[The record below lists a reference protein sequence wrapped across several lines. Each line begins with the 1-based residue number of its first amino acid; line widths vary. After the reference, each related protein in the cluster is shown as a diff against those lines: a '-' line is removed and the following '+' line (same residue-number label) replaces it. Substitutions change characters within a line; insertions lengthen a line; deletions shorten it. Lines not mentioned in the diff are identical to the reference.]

1 MTQRIIVSASDPSE
15 VLFDALAR
23 ARFVAVV
30 ADRRTHDESIFD
42 LLQSAASAPG
52 VATSSPVPI
61 PGLLAATKHELH
73 PLTPPAPTVALPCP
87 VLCLVDGDAVA
98 SLPGVPH
105 HRGSVADAL
114 MLLSEQLLHHG
125 WRHVAA
131 PGVAIGWKADDATWI
146 HPVAGWNG
154 VSLTSIVGPANPG
167 LEAHCTWASS
177 RLVRLRVVIDG
188 ACMSASPYT
197 GTQHVVLEVARHM
210 AELRPTASVWLAVPP
225 NAMSEVQFEL
235 STSSVSVV
243 ERSSNVTA
251 DVLYRPY
258 QMLYASE
265 LPFVESSA
273 PRALVGQLDMIGF
286 SNPSYHPSEQL
297 FFFARNLQRHLM
309 RTLDGVTFIS
319 EFGRDSTYSELP
331 DLDRDRLHVVSC
343 GADPHPQPGEIGD
356 DRPIDAATN
365 FIVCLASTFWH
376 KNRAHAIATFASM
389 VERFGYDGHLVLV
402 GPEPYFG
409 RSLDAETELLSTLPP
424 TTAARV
430 HRWGHVSDAEKW
442 WLLRHAQLVLYPSV
456 VEGFGL
462 VPFEAAAVGTPSLA
476 HAGTAPGEL
485 LGGTSAIMSTWSPDS
500 WAARADH
507 LVRSREAS
515 ASLVAQVIEAAQR
528 HTWRRCAER
537 TWEAIDATLAMPRRT
552 IHADDGGAL
561 ARVTPSPVPAPRP
574 TRWRFTVARSVPAV
588 RRRLSGILSKVRR
601 SGAT

>member
-1 MTQRIIVSASDPSE
+1 VTQRIIVSASDPSE
-15 VLFDALAR
+15 VFFDALTR
-23 ARFVAVV
+23 APFVAVV
-30 ADRRTHDESIFD
+30 ANKTTHDESIFD

-52 VATSSPVPI
+52 VATASPVPV
-61 PGLLAATKHELH
+61 PGVLATTKYELH
-73 PLTPPAPTVALPCP
+73 PLTPPAPTVALPCS
-87 VLCLVDGDAVA
+87 VLCLVDSDAVA
-98 SLPGVPH
+98 SLPLATQ

-114 MLLSEQLLHHG
+114 LVLSEQLLHHG

-131 PGVAIGWKADDATWI
+131 PGVAIDWEPEDATSI
-146 HPVAGWNG
+146 HPVAGWTAA
-154 VSLTSIVGPANPG
+154 SLASIAGPANPG

-177 RLVRLRVVIDG
+177 RLVRLRVVLDG

-210 AELRPTASVWLAVPP
+210 AELRPAASVALAVPP
-225 NAMSEVQFEL
+225 NAVSDVQSVL
-235 STSSVSVV
+235 GTSRVSVV
-243 ERSSNVTA
+243 ERSPHVAA

-265 LPFVESSA
+265 LPFVETSA

-286 SNPSYHPSEQL
+286 SNPSYHPSDQL

-331 DLDRDRLHVVSC
+331 DLDRVRLHVVSC
-343 GADPHPQPGEIGD
+343 GADPYPQPGALGEG
-356 DRPIDAATN
+356 RPIDVGTN
-365 FIVCLASTFWH
+365 FLVCLASTFWH
-376 KNRAHAIATFASM
+376 KNRAHAIATFDSM
-389 VERFGYDGHLVLV
+389 VGRFGYDGHLVLV

-409 RSLDAETELLSTLPP
+409 RSLDAETELLATLSP

-442 WLLRHAQLVLYPSV
+442 WLLREAQLVLYPSV

-485 LGGTSAIMSTWSPDS
+485 LGSTTAVMSTWSPGA

-507 LVRSREAS
+507 LVRNREAA
-515 ASLVAQVIEAAQR
+515 ASLVSEVLEAAQR

-537 TWEAIDATLAMPRRT
+537 TWAAIDATLALPRRS
-552 IHADDGGAL
+552 IHTDDGGAL
-561 ARVTPSPVPAPRP
+561 ARISPSPLPAPTP
-574 TRWRFTVARSVPAV
+574 AKLRFTVARGVPAI
-588 RRRLSGILSKVRR
+588 RRRLAGVLSKVRR